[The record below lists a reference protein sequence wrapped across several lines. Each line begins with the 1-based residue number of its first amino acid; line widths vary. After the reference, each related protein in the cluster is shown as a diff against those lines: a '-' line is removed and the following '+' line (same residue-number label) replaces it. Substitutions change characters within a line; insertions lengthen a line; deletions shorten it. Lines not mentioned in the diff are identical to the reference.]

1 MNKKLLIKKRK
12 QLRLRFIKL
21 LVDGFKFHIG
31 GTLSCLDMMI
41 VLFYSNFI
49 KINSKNRDF
58 FILSKGHA
66 LANFFLILMDKGII
80 TEKNFISMY
89 KRNQLGNQLDC
100 FNLKYVDWNTGSL
113 GHSVG
118 VSIGLSLANPK
129 KKIWNIIGDAEFDEG
144 SIWEA
149 LFYISEKKIKNII
162 LIVDRNKMSASSFIN
177 YKEFFDKK
185 VINNLN
191 INKYLIN
198 GHDVNQINSIFKKV
212 KKSNRSS
219 IIIANTIKG
228 NGIKEFEN
236 SLEFSHGLP
245 EKKILELIYEK
256 YKKIYNE

>member
-1 MNKKLLIKKRK
+1 
-12 QLRLRFIKL
+12 
-21 LVDGFKFHIG
+21 
-31 GTLSCLDMMI
+31 
-41 VLFYSNFI
+41 
-49 KINSKNRDF
+49 
-58 FILSKGHA
+58 
-66 LANFFLILMDKGII
+66 
-80 TEKNFISMY
+80 
-89 KRNQLGNQLDC
+89 
-100 FNLKYVDWNTGSL
+100 
-113 GHSVG
+113 
-118 VSIGLSLANPK
+118 
-129 KKIWNIIGDAEFDEG
+129 
-144 SIWEA
+144 
-149 LFYISEKKIKNII
+149 
-162 LIVDRNKMSASSFIN
+162 MSASSFIN

-198 GHDVNQINSIFKKV
+198 GHNVNQINSIFKKV